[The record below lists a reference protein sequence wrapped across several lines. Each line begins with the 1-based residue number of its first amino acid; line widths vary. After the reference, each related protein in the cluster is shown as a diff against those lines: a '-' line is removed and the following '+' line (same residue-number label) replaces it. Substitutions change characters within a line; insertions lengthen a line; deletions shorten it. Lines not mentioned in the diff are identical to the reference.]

1 MESHF
6 SESHIVDERG
16 MRTMPNGFP
25 DISNEVGRVK
35 FVLVSFLFTVRTL
48 VRERGALVS
57 LE

>member
-1 MESHF
+1 MS
-6 SESHIVDERG
+6 
-16 MRTMPNGFP
+16 RTGITTSYLKLRLVVIIPVP